1 MNHKNFFFLFL
12 SAIILFCSPA
22 AHAQE
27 AKMKKQ
33 FALNQFKQFIGIW
46 EAEATAMIEGKP
58 HKFQYHINFRRA
70 ADGSGLYADEWFS
83 DSLLGNMKGANLI
96 GYDSNTGKIN
106 WYSVDNLG
114 TNHLHTG
121 DWMNSDD
128 FIMEYSEARDGKKY
142 TEKIR
147 MTFHNKDELEF
158 KLTGTLEDK
167 EIEKITGTFYRKSMK
182 APEKKQ

>member
-1 MNHKNFFFLFL
+1 MKHKNFLSVFL
-12 SAIILFCSPA
+12 SVIILLGISA
-22 AHAQE
+22 SHAQE

-46 EAEATAMIEGKP
+46 EAEATAMLEGKP

-83 DSLLGNMKGANLI
+83 DSLLGTMKGANLI

-121 DWMNSDD
+121 DWKNSDE
-128 FIMEYSEARDGKKY
+128 FNMEYTEMRDGKKY

-147 MTFHNKDELEF
+147 LTFKNKDELDF
-158 KLTGTLEDK
+158 SLTGTLEDK
-167 EIEKITGTFYRKSMK
+167 EIEKLSATFFRKSLK
-182 APEKKQ
+182 APEKKP